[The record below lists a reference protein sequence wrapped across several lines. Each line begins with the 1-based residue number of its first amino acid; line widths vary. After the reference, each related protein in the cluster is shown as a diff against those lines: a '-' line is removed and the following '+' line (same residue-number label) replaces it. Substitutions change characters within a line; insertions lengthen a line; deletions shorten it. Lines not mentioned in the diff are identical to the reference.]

1 MNWRMPKLH
10 ITHQTIRREDGT
22 TLRYFDTEPGSSGN
36 GRPCLVLANGL
47 GGPLTAWSH
56 QIEHFRDRFRVLS
69 WDYRG
74 LYGSAFP
81 RGRVPDLS
89 IRAHVADLKAVL
101 AAAGVDRAV
110 FFGWSMGVQVIL
122 ELCDECPERVSHLVL
137 INGTFGRPLDGVG
150 VPFLGRFLPG
160 AVHHAQRL
168 HVVGSAIL
176 QRASRWEETGA
187 WLKRL
192 GVIAHSLDAE
202 LFAEMAVDFGSLD
215 LETYLKM
222 LSVLGEHDAEHVLP
236 RIEVPTLVVTGTRDV
251 FTPPAMAER
260 MADTIP
266 QGELLIVPGGTH
278 YAAAEYPEV
287 INRRIARF
295 LQRQGLLEAPP
306 TRAAG

>member
-1 MNWRMPKLH
+1 MPKLH

-150 VPFLGRFLPG
+150 VPFLG
-160 AVHHAQRL
+160 
-168 HVVGSAIL
+168 
-176 QRASRWEETGA
+176 ASSR
-187 WLKRL
+187 
-192 GVIAHSLDAE
+192 
-202 LFAEMAVDFGSLD
+202 
-215 LETYLKM
+215 
-222 LSVLGEHDAEHVLP
+222 
-236 RIEVPTLVVTGTRDV
+236 
-251 FTPPAMAER
+251 
-260 MADTIP
+260 
-266 QGELLIVPGGTH
+266 
-278 YAAAEYPEV
+278 
-287 INRRIARF
+287 ARF
-295 LQRQGLLEAPP
+295 ITRSGSMSLVAQFYRG
-306 TRAAG
+306 RAAGKRRAPGSSVSGSSPTASTPSSSRRWRSTSVAWIWRPT

>member
-1 MNWRMPKLH
+1 MPKLH
-10 ITHQTIRREDGT
+10 ITHETLRRDDGT
-22 TLRYFDTEPGSSGN
+22 TLRYFDTEPGSAGRD
-36 GRPCLVLANGL
+36 RPCLVLANGL

-56 QIEHFRDRFRVLS
+56 QIEHFRDHFRILS

-101 AAAGVDRAV
+101 AAANVDRAV
-110 FFGWSMGVQVIL
+110 FFGWSMGVQVVL
-122 ELCDECPERVSHLVL
+122 ELCDQCPERVSQLVL
-137 INGTFGRPLDGVG
+137 INGTFGRPLHGVG
-150 VPFLGRFLPG
+150 LPFAGHLLPR
-160 AVHHAQRL
+160 AVHHARRL

-176 QRASRWEETGA
+176 QRASRWVETGR

-192 GVIAHSLDAE
+192 GVIADSLDEE
-202 LFAEMAVDFGSLD
+202 LFAEMAIDFGSLD
-215 LETYLKM
+215 LETYLTM

-236 RIEVPTLVVTGTRDV
+236 RIEVPTLVVTGTRDL
-251 FTPPAMAER
+251 FTPPLLAER
-260 MADTIP
+260 MAETIP

-278 YAAAEYPEV
+278 YAAAEYPDV
-287 INRRIARF
+287 INRRISRF
-295 LQRQGLLEAPP
+295 LQRQGLWEALP